1 MTINRLTEHHLEFL
15 SLKGGCT
22 CSSESTLVKIPHCWK
37 IHVTAHL
44 FKNRFCFFSGIA
56 HRDLKPDN
64 ILCEKREEV
73 VPLRI
78 CDFDLASG
86 IPVSSEK
93 DSCKTPELLTPVG
106 SAEYMAPEVVDAWV
120 GESFSY
126 DKKCDLW
133 SLGIIL

>member
-1 MTINRLTEHHLEFL
+1 MSLDVNFNESLTKEVP
-15 SLKGGCT
+15 S
-22 CSSESTLVKIPHCWK
+22 
-37 IHVTAHL
+37 VT
-44 FKNRFCFFSGIA
+44 GIA

-86 IPVSSEK
+86 IPVSSEQ

>member
-1 MTINRLTEHHLEFL
+1 MLACLPT
-15 SLKGGCT
+15 
-22 CSSESTLVKIPHCWK
+22 
-37 IHVTAHL
+37 
-44 FKNRFCFFSGIA
+44 GIA
-56 HRDLKPDN
+56 HRDLKPEN
-64 ILCEKREEV
+64 ILCEQAGEV

-86 IPVSSEK
+86 VMFESDSEAVT
-93 DSCKTPELLTPVG
+93 TPELQTPVG

>member
-1 MTINRLTEHHLEFL
+1 MKRKAIANVCKDLVFFL
-15 SLKGGCT
+15 SL
-22 CSSESTLVKIPHCWK
+22 W
-37 IHVTAHL
+37 
-44 FKNRFCFFSGIA
+44 CFQNWYISNIYFSGIA
-56 HRDLKPDN
+56 HRDLKPEN
-64 ILCEKREEV
+64 ILCEKWDEV
-73 VPLRI
+73 VPIRI